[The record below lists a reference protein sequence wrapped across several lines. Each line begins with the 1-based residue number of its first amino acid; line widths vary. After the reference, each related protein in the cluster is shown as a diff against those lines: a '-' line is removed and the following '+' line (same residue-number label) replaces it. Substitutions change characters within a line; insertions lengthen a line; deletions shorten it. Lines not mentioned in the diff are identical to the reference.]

1 MGAGGRSRLTF
12 DETSAPP
19 LQPQPRKAA
28 QGNSDAGRRRYA
40 WAGIFFLFAV
50 AAPCARPSWEL
61 VSQLISLGGTG
72 EQQASRGKVLLGP
85 QSLAHGGRVVLERPE
100 GLRHPILRI
109 SAGHR
114 FDEDSVADA
123 QAFMTRVLRQRRAF
137 TVEWDPRGITWP
149 RLSQGMMR
157 RVHDWVEQH
166 VKAWDTHVQAH
177 VVLVRN
183 PIARQLVR
191 LLQRVFLPPQP
202 TAIVRDEV
210 EALAFVRSCCSGRPR
225 SYVKSKQE
233 YASRDARFAL
243 SSSS

>member
-1 MGAGGRSRLTF
+1 MAIRCQVRGFQFNPRY
-12 DETSAPP
+12 
-19 LQPQPRKAA
+19 LQ
-28 QGNSDAGRRRYA
+28 
-40 WAGIFFLFAV
+40 GIDFSYKK
-50 AAPCARPSWEL
+50 SW
-61 VSQLISLGGTG
+61 
-72 EQQASRGKVLLGP
+72 
-85 QSLAHGGRVVLERPE
+85 
-100 GLRHPILRI
+100 
-109 SAGHR
+109 
-114 FDEDSVADA
+114 
-123 QAFMTRVLRQRRAF
+123 
-137 TVEWDPRGITWP
+137 
-149 RLSQGMMR
+149 MR